1 MVLDLQTFHFVLHL
15 INKKKLYN
23 WTFVCIHD
31 QIKET
36 FSLIR
41 TLT

>member
-1 MVLDLQTFHFVLHL
+1 MVLDLQPFHFVLHL

-31 QIKET
+31 QIRET
-36 FSLIR
+36 FLLIG